1 MPFCL
6 ESALGEFACKIKEQI
21 TLEVQ
26 IGDKRRKKAPS
37 LGTGIHLELGAVKLI
52 TSGGGGRGR
61 EDGRI
66 ISVIF
71 FFLVNLWQNFLS
83 LVGHS
88 PQPPIE
94 LLSGDELQHNRFL

>member
-52 TSGGGGRGR
+52 TSGGGEGEGGWKNNFC
-61 EDGRI
+61 D
-66 ISVIF
+66 F
-71 FFLVNLWQNFLS
+71 FFLGQS
-83 LVGHS
+83 LAKFFEFS
-88 PQPPIE
+88 RSLTPAA
-94 LLSGDELQHNRFL
+94 D